1 MKFGTTQT
9 SRIDSGSNRNNASRK
24 LGSSF
29 QNAHSTLA
37 KISRR
42 RISAACARVGA
53 LESGFTVEPCATIN
67 SVPFGLRSTLTILP
81 QRTRRAQRSGS
92 PNSLRDLWASV
103 VNLWFVKFRTYKNT
117 DLRVSEVGFGLWTIS
132 TGWWGNFT
140 EGEAIALMHKAF
152 DLGITLF
159 DAADT
164 YGNGLSEE
172 LIAKAFPNQRDEIVI
187 ATKVGYDF
195 VHHGE
200 ARGRGQREIPQ
211 DSSPEAITRAT
222 EAALKRLKTD
232 RIDLLQLHNI
242 RMEQVSDDA
251 LWKTLEKLK
260 AEGKVRYYGIAL
272 GPAIGWLYEG
282 VNSICERDLTSVQHI
297 YNMLEQHPW
306 RAFHDAATDAGKN
319 TMFLIR
325 VTHSSGML
333 EGKYTSETKFPP
345 TDHRSHRPRSWLL
358 NGVKKVDQL
367 RLLENA
373 ERTLGQAA
381 LQWLLA
387 DDRVASTLPNIY
399 NEEQLVEFAKAPDT
413 APLTSDDMVK
423 IEELYSANFGLE
435 EEPPKFKG
443 TMELP
448 KETAAV

>member
-1 MKFGTTQT
+1 M
-9 SRIDSGSNRNNASRK
+9 R
-24 LGSSF
+24 
-29 QNAHSTLA
+29 
-37 KISRR
+37 
-42 RISAACARVGA
+42 
-53 LESGFTVEPCATIN
+53 
-67 SVPFGLRSTLTILP
+67 
-81 QRTRRAQRSGS
+81 
-92 PNSLRDLWASV
+92 
-103 VNLWFVKFRTYKNT
+103 FRTYKNA
-117 DLRVSEVGFGLWTIS
+117 DLTVSEVGFGLWTIS

-140 EGEAIALMHKAF
+140 DGEAIDLMHKAS

-195 VHHGE
+195 VHYGE

-211 DSSPEAITRAT
+211 DFSPEAMIRAT
-222 EAALKRLKTD
+222 DAALNRLKTD

-242 RMEQVSDDA
+242 RMEQVYDDA
-251 LWKTLEKLK
+251 LWTTLEKLK
-260 AEGKVRYYGIAL
+260 VAGKIRYYGVAL

-282 VNSICERDLTSVQHI
+282 VNCIRERDVTSVQHI
-297 YNMLEQHPW
+297 YNMLEQHPG
-306 RAFHDAATDAGKN
+306 RAFHHTATDSDKD
-319 TMFLIR
+319 TRFLIR

-333 EGKYTSETKFPP
+333 EGKYTTDTTFPP

-358 NGVKKVDQL
+358 NGIKKVEQL
-367 RLLENA
+367 RFLENSD
-373 ERTLGQAA
+373 RTLGQAA

-399 NEEQLVEFAKAPDT
+399 NEEQLVEFAKAPQCP
-413 APLTSDDMVK
+413 PLTADDMAK
-423 IEELYSANFGLE
+423 IEELYSENFGIE

-443 TMELP
+443 TMELVG
-448 KETAAV
+448 AAT

>member
-1 MKFGTTQT
+1 M
-9 SRIDSGSNRNNASRK
+9 
-24 LGSSF
+24 
-29 QNAHSTLA
+29 
-37 KISRR
+37 
-42 RISAACARVGA
+42 
-53 LESGFTVEPCATIN
+53 
-67 SVPFGLRSTLTILP
+67 
-81 QRTRRAQRSGS
+81 
-92 PNSLRDLWASV
+92 
-103 VNLWFVKFRTYKNT
+103 KFRTYRNT
-117 DLRVSEVGFGLWTIS
+117 DLTVSEIGFGLWTIS

-140 EGEAIALMHKAF
+140 EGEAVVLMHKAF

-172 LIAKAFPNQRDEIVI
+172 LIAKAFPKQRDEIVI

-211 DSSPEAITRAT
+211 DFSPEAITRAT
-222 EAALKRLKTD
+222 DAALKRLKTD
-232 RIDLLQLHNI
+232 HVDLMQLHNI
-242 RMEQVSDDA
+242 RMEQVYDDA
-251 LWKTLEKLK
+251 LWKTLEHLK
-260 AEGKVRYYGIAL
+260 SAGKIRYYGIAL

-282 VNSICERDLTSVQHI
+282 VNCIRERDITSVQHI
-297 YNMLEQHPW
+297 YNILEQHPG
-306 RAFHDAATDAGKN
+306 RALQEAAANANKD
-319 TMFLIR
+319 TMFLNR

-333 EGKYTSETKFPP
+333 EGKYTAETTFPP

-358 NGVKKVDQL
+358 NGIKKIDKL
-367 RLLENA
+367 RFLENA
-373 ERTLGQAA
+373 DRTLAQAA

-399 NEEQLVEFAKAPDT
+399 NEEQLVEFAKAPECP
-413 APLTSDDMVK
+413 PLTDEDLAK
-423 IEELYSANFGLE
+423 IDNLYSENFGIE

-448 KETAAV
+448 KETAAA

>member
-1 MKFGTTQT
+1 VT
-9 SRIDSGSNRNNASRK
+9 SLS
-24 LGSSF
+24 
-29 QNAHSTLA
+29 
-37 KISRR
+37 
-42 RISAACARVGA
+42 
-53 LESGFTVEPCATIN
+53 
-67 SVPFGLRSTLTILP
+67 
-81 QRTRRAQRSGS
+81 
-92 PNSLRDLWASV
+92 SV
-103 VNLWFVKFRTYKNT
+103 VNLSFVKFRTYKNS
-117 DLRVSEVGFGLWTIS
+117 DLTVSEVGFGLWTIS

-140 EGEAIALMHKAF
+140 QGEAIALMQKAF
-152 DLGITLF
+152 DLGVTLF

-211 DSSPEAITRAT
+211 DFSSEAITRAT
-222 EAALKRLKTD
+222 DAALKRLKTD

-242 RMEQVSDDA
+242 RMEQVNDDA

-260 AEGKVRYYGIAL
+260 SEGKVRYYGIAL

-282 VNSICERDLTSVQHI
+282 VNCIRERELTSVQHI
-297 YNMLEQHPW
+297 YNMLEQHPG
-306 RAFHDAATDAGKN
+306 RTFHNAAAEFGKD

-333 EGKYTSETKFPP
+333 EGKYTAETTFPP

-358 NGVKKVDQL
+358 NGVKKVEQL
-367 RLLENA
+367 RFLDNS

-413 APLTSDDMVK
+413 PPLTDEEMAK
-423 IEELYSANFGLE
+423 IEELFSNNFGIE
-435 EEPPKFKG
+435 EDPPKFKG
-443 TMELP
+443 TMELVG
-448 KETAAV
+448 AAT